1 MAQVTVTSTFKPSE
15 KKRRLLENLKA
26 RMSRA
31 IQKSEREI
39 IKRTQSGKE
48 INGAAFKPYSP
59 EYKKQKNSRGKK
71 RRQDALGRGD
81 VVNLTLTGNMLQ
93 AITHTVDVEGNAVIG
108 KIYFNGEFE
117 AKKARWNMV
126 KRPFFGLSKSQM
138 KYILTQL
145 KGQ

>member
-1 MAQVTVTSTFKPSE
+1 MAQVTVKTTFKPSE
-15 KKRRLLENLKA
+15 KKRELLENLKK
-26 RMSRA
+26 RMSQA

-48 INGAAFKPYSP
+48 IEGAAFEPYCDKYR
-59 EYKKQKNSRGKK
+59 EWKNSAGKK
-71 RRQDALGRGD
+71 RRQAALGRGD
-81 VVNLTLTGNMLQ
+81 TVNLTLTGDMLR